1 MSEKICLFA
10 GTTEG
15 RQLAGILHHCT
26 DLTVCVA
33 TEYGEILLDGID
45 GINVHTGRM
54 DADEMLCFFKEK
66 RVNCRSFTFRY
77 ISFFWHIPAFFR
89 PLLIKGLKHSHR

>member
-1 MSEKICLFA
+1 MSERICLFA

-66 RVNCRSFTFRY
+66 RFLLQSRRSRSSASVREMK
-77 ISFFWHIPAFFR
+77 IC
-89 PLLIKGLKHSHR
+89 

>member
-45 GINVHTGRM
+45 GITVHTGRM

-66 RVNCRSFTFRY
+66 RVGY
-77 ISFFWHIPAFFR
+77 K
-89 PLLIKGLKHSHR
+89 LLCAAVVLTGIMLAVLL